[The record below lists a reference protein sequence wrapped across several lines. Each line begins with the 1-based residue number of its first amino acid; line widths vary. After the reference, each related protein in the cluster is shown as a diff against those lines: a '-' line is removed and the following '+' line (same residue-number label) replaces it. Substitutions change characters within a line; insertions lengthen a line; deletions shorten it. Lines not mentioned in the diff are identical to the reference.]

1 MRRYKETGI
10 VTRTL
15 SRHPKHPLKAFL
27 QQQYYSLKASR
38 NHLLRKAVG
47 VLLVLAGLVGFLP
60 VVGYWMIPV
69 GLALLAVDWAWA
81 RRLSRRLRVWYG
93 RRIQGHR
100 KKVKSG

>member
-1 MRRYKETGI
+1 M
-10 VTRTL
+10 
-15 SRHPKHPLKAFL
+15 HPLKAFFIRH
-27 QQQYYSLKASR
+27 YHNLKASS
-38 NHLLRKAVG
+38 NHYLRKAVG

-93 RRIQGHR
+93 RRIQGIRR
-100 KKVKSG
+100 KS